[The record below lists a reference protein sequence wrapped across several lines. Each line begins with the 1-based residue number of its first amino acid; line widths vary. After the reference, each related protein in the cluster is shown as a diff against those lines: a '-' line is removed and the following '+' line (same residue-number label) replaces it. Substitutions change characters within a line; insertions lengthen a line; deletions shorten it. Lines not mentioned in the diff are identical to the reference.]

1 MDMEM
6 VMVKG
11 QLERQDLTQL
21 AFVNFW
27 HRKLRARE
35 VPGDQMLAAN
45 CHKSAFDY
53 PLARLILPLG

>member
-35 VPGDQMLAAN
+35 VPGDQMLAAKLKIGTN
-45 CHKSAFDY
+45 RY
-53 PLARLILPLG
+53 NNLAVEF